1 MNDAG
6 KDSESGG
13 LSQYPEA
20 VQFTGV
26 METSLK
32 PVHFSS
38 ILLIIVGILVAISLY
53 PTGLLL
59 LVAFLVIVLLYE
71 SWMIRKSEREI
82 RISLLL
88 REDPVGAMQGSDR
101 VGEISTGSIET
112 EMEDP
117 NKLGF
122 RPAPDRELIVWTF
135 DSKEDA
141 QTVAKR
147 LLEYLPRDNANQ

>member
-6 KDSESGG
+6 KDSDGG
-13 LSQYPEA
+13 LSQYPEV

-26 METSLK
+26 MKTSLK

-38 ILLIIVGILVAISLY
+38 LLLIIVGILVAISLY

-59 LVAFLVIVLLYE
+59 LIAFLVLVLLYE

-88 REDPVGAMQGSDR
+88 REDPVGAMQGLDR
-101 VGEISTGSIET
+101 VGEISTGFIET
-112 EMEDP
+112 GMEYP
-117 NKLGF
+117 NELGF
-122 RPAPDRELIVWTF
+122 RPSSNRELIVWTF

-141 QTVAKR
+141 QLAAKR
-147 LLEYLPRDNANQ
+147 LLEYLPRDKGNQ

>member
-1 MNDAG
+1 MNDAA
-6 KDSESGG
+6 KDSDSG

-26 METSLK
+26 MKTSLK

-38 ILLIIVGILVAISLY
+38 LLLITVGILVAISLY

-59 LVAFLVIVLLYE
+59 LIAFLVLVLLYE

-88 REDPVGAMQGSDR
+88 REDPVAAMQGSNR
-101 VGEISTGSIET
+101 IGEISTGLVET
-112 EMEDP
+112 EMEYP
-117 NKLGF
+117 NELGF
-122 RPAPDRELIVWTF
+122 RPSPNRELIVWTF

-141 QTVAKR
+141 QLAAKR
-147 LLEYLPRDNANQ
+147 LLEYLPRDKGNQ